1 MERQFDMVD
10 YMRMRASTYG
20 FLARLFRKEIG
31 ADELAEMRSM
41 QFPAGTGNPD
51 ADKGYELM
59 ADYLE
64 QAWDGCEEE
73 LAIDYVRTFI
83 GHGVNGYSAAYPFES
98 VHTSERRL
106 MMQEARAEVLKVF
119 RDNLLKR
126 GNWTEGEDHI
136 ALELEFMQRMALRC
150 ADDLQAGKHSQAT
163 EKLETQMDFA
173 KNHLLNWLPILSSE
187 MRRFSKTS
195 FYQGLS
201 YLALGFVEEDYA
213 AMSEFFDQKATNAQR
228 AFESHA

>member
-1 MERQFDMVD
+1 MEQQEQQFDIVD

-31 ADELAEMRSM
+31 TDELIEMRSM
-41 QFPAGTGNPD
+41 QFPMSTGNPD
-51 ADKGYELM
+51 VDKGYELI
-59 ADYLE
+59 ASYLE
-64 QAWDGCEEE
+64 QTWGGSEEE

-106 MMQEARAEVLKVF
+106 MMQEARAEVLQVL

-150 ADDLQAGKHSQAT
+150 ADDLQAGRNSQAT
-163 EKLETQMDFA
+163 DKLKTQMDFA
-173 KNHLLNWLPILSSE
+173 KDHLLNWLPILSSE

-201 YLALGFVEEDYA
+201 YLALGFVKEDFA
-213 AMSEFFDQKATNAQR
+213 ALSELLDQ
-228 AFESHA
+228 SS